1 MGYQSS
7 EPTWAQRCIFWLSIV
22 CIRKSTWT
30 GHYSSSSDDAWPIV
44 HGYISNVHLIQQF
57 ALILSTSIGYIIKR
71 HQPKRRLESGVWSL
85 TYGYASGIV
94 MEPSKYIPLHKVA
107 ISKVAKLVKIY
118 STQKHCGQYRIDV
131 MGTCVSSAHQ
141 SPTLDSVK
149 FDVPSEKPSINSTKE
164 TFWFVTTWPSM
175 CWWYI
180 PMHSSTCWEMQWSLH
195 IVWRI
200 VSTFVPA
207 ELLLTFCVYLVWRLW
222 V

>member
-1 MGYQSS
+1 MYLLAIHCLHQKINMNRSL
-7 EPTWAQRCIFWLSIV
+7 F
-22 CIRKSTWT
+22 
-30 GHYSSSSDDAWPIV
+30 
-44 HGYISNVHLIQQF
+44 LI
-57 ALILSTSIGYIIKR
+57 ALILSTSIGYVIKR

-180 PMHSSTCWEMQWSLH
+180 PMHNTCWEMQWSLH

-200 VSTFVPA
+200 VSTFVPVWVT
-207 ELLLTFCVYLVWRLW
+207 LTFCVYLVWRLW